1 MVLRFPTWARFES
14 FGSRTQSDPAISS
27 ITNRDHDYV
36 FELPWPGSGMPY
48 HYTGDLL
55 HTIDVRALPRAN
67 HLKFSLLR
75 HSAKTDTFRQ
85 KDAWVMSDS
94 AQYCLSS

>member
-1 MVLRFPTWARFES
+1 
-14 FGSRTQSDPAISS
+14 
-27 ITNRDHDYV
+27 
-36 FELPWPGSGMPY
+36 MPY

-85 KDAWVMSDS
+85 KDAMGHERFCTVLLE
-94 AQYCLSS
+94 QLSESRSGIRSMKIDRHRLVISRMVNHGHGTRTARLS